1 MGSTWA
7 AIRNDFEKNRSD
19 VMRLVENWRL
29 LLRRAWSV
37 RLMLLAGVLSGAEV
51 VLPLVCAAVREF
63 ILKILPLA
71 VRLPW
76 NLLP

>member
-1 MGSTWA
+1 
-7 AIRNDFEKNRSD
+7 

-51 VLPLVCAAVREF
+51 VF
-63 ILKILPLA
+63 PLA
-71 VRLPW
+71 CADVLPSGVFACLSFAVTASAIVARLVAQ
-76 NLLP
+76 NGVYREQ